1 MDIKDYRKKVQ
12 GCWLG
17 KNIGGTLGAPFEGYR
32 GVCDLDFY
40 TQDMSKG
47 AEPNDD
53 LDLQLIWLNAA
64 EKFGR
69 GLNSTILGDYWLTYV
84 VGNWSEYGAGKNNMY
99 NGIQPPISGWYNN
112 HNRNSNGAFIRS
124 EIWACLM
131 PGHPELAVQYAYQDA
146 SVDHFGEGIYGEI
159 FTAAVESAAFVESD
173 RDKLIDIGLSY
184 IPEDS
189 DTARA
194 VGIVRDCYKNGL
206 DWKAARKKLL
216 QSIPCAFGTIW
227 EDKTNIPDPEIPAGT
242 PGYDL
247 PATIGIVVL
256 AWIYGEGDFGKSIC
270 IAAGCYEDADCTAAT
285 LGAIMGIING
295 VEALPQRW
303 VEPIG
308 DEIKTISLNLAM
320 ETMKIINVPKTVT
333 ELTDRV
339 CNIMPVFL
347 SGFYDVMNGNI
358 AMNST
363 DDLVCK
369 NKYRATFVPENFKDI
384 FAGNTP
390 TVTYENMFLKMLVHC
405 KDGINVNE
413 DQALGFELEALNLI
427 PCQQWLNVRIFM
439 PSEWECSAGREFAI
453 NLDQPHAGF
462 GKEKVALEIIPHNI
476 TSAKTDIVIEISSV
490 GKLGKMYI
498 PLSLF
503 RAPQEFRAINDKT

>member
-131 PGHPELAVQYAYQDA
+131 PGHPESAVQYAYQDA

-159 FTAAVESAAFVESD
+159 FTTAVESAAFVESD

-194 VGIVRDCYKNGL
+194 VGIVRDCHKNGL
-206 DWKAARKKLL
+206 DWKEARKKLL

-227 EDKTNIPDPEIPAGT
+227 EDKTNIPDPEIPVGT

-390 TVTYENMFLKMLVHC
+390 TVTYENMFLKMLIHC
-405 KDGINVNE
+405 KDGIDVKE

-439 PSEWECSAGREFAI
+439 PSEWECSVGREFAI

-503 RAPQEFRAINDKT
+503 RAPQEYRAIKDKT